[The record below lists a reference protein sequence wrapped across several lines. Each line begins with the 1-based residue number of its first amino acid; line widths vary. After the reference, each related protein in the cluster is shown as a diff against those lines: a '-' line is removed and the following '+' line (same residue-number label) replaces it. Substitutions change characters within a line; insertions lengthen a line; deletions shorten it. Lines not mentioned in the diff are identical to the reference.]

1 MLPPFSTSRPDLQ
14 AVARINGDSLID
26 PKALVLIRWLALS
39 GQSLA
44 LVVVFF
50 LLDFEPPFLSALGII
65 LVGVAVNIWQ
75 AWRTR
80 HLTQTSAIELLLA
93 LSFDVIQLAGLLYLT
108 GGLTNPFSI
117 LLLAPIVVSAALL
130 DFKSTA
136 LLVILVGVC
145 ASLLSRL
152 HLPLPLLA
160 DRFSLPPLYLV
171 GLLAALMVPALF
183 ISFYVWWLADKSRRT
198 SASLAA
204 TQLVLEREQQIAN
217 LGALAAAAA
226 HKLGSP
232 LNTITLI
239 SHELQSRLDQQP
251 SSEALTADIS
261 LLIEEA
267 ERCRVILSELDRD
280 VNTDRFADDVT
291 MPISQVLQSMLD
303 AKFTEL
309 KGLLDL
315 TTGAL
320 DDSTEPLS
328 KPLPDLKYTL
338 EILLDNAH
346 DYAAS
351 AIRLDIGWTAT
362 DIDINLSDDGPGFG
376 ANILARLGQPWN
388 SSRDGR
394 GGHRGLGLFLAVTLV
409 NSLGGQIDIYNEEIG
424 GAAIHITIP
433 RERLT
438 S

>member
-171 GLLAALMVPALF
+171 GLLAALMVSAVF

-376 ANILARLGQPWN
+376 SNILARLGQPWN

>member
-171 GLLAALMVPALF
+171 GLLAALMVSALF

>member
-14 AVARINGDSLID
+14 AVARINGEALID
-26 PKALVLIRWLALS
+26 PKAVVLIRWLALS
-39 GQSLA
+39 GQSVA
-44 LVVVFF
+44 LICVFF
-50 LLDFEPPFLSALGII
+50 FLNFEPPFLSAFGII
-65 LVGVAVNIWQ
+65 LVGVAVNVWQ

-80 HLTQTSAIELLLA
+80 HLTQASAIELLLA
-93 LSFDVIQLAGLLYLT
+93 LLFDVIQLAGLLYLT
-108 GGLTNPFSI
+108 GGLSNPFSI

-136 LLVILVGVC
+136 FLVILVGVC

-160 DRFSLPPLYLV
+160 DRFDLPSLYLI
-171 GLLAALMVPALF
+171 GLLVALMVSALF
-183 ISFYVWWLADKSRRT
+183 ISFYVWWLADRSRRT

-239 SHELQSRLDQQP
+239 SHELQNRLDQHP
-251 SSEALTADIS
+251 RSEDLQADIS
-261 LLIEEA
+261 LLINEA

-291 MPISQVLQSMLD
+291 MPISQVLHTMLD

-309 KGLLDL
+309 TGLLDL
-315 TTGAL
+315 TTGSL
-320 DDSTEPLS
+320 DDSAEPLS

-338 EILLDNAH
+338 EILIDNAH
-346 DYAAS
+346 DYAAT

-376 ANILARLGQPWN
+376 PNILARLGQPWN

-409 NSLGGQIDIYNEEIG
+409 NSLGGKIDIYNEEVG
-424 GAAIHITIP
+424 GAAIHITVP

>member
-14 AVARINGDSLID
+14 AVTRINGEALID
-26 PKALVLIRWLALS
+26 PKAVVLIRWLALS
-39 GQSLA
+39 GQSVA
-44 LVVVFF
+44 LICVFF
-50 LLDFEPPFLSALGII
+50 FLNFEPPFLSAFGII
-65 LVGVAVNIWQ
+65 LVGVAVNVWQ

-80 HLTQTSAIELLLA
+80 HLTQASAIELLLA
-93 LSFDVIQLAGLLYLT
+93 LLFDVIQLAGLLYLT
-108 GGLTNPFSI
+108 GGLSNPFSI

-130 DFKSTA
+130 DFNSTA
-136 LLVILVGVC
+136 FLVILVGVC

-160 DRFSLPPLYLV
+160 DRFDLPSLYLI
-171 GLLAALMVPALF
+171 GLLVALMVSALF
-183 ISFYVWWLADKSRRT
+183 ISFYVWWLADRSRRT

-239 SHELQSRLDQQP
+239 SHELQNRLDQHP
-251 SSEALTADIS
+251 RSEDLQADIS
-261 LLIEEA
+261 LLINEA

-291 MPISQVLQSMLD
+291 MPISQVLHTMLD

-309 KGLLDL
+309 TGLLDL
-315 TTGAL
+315 TTGSL
-320 DDSTEPLS
+320 DDSAEPLS

-346 DYAAS
+346 DYAAT

-376 ANILARLGQPWN
+376 PNILARLGQPWN

-409 NSLGGQIDIYNEEIG
+409 NSLGGEIDIYNEEVG

>member
-171 GLLAALMVPALF
+171 GLLAALMVSALF

-315 TTGAL
+315 TIGAL

-376 ANILARLGQPWN
+376 SNILARLGQPWN

-394 GGHRGLGLFLAVTLV
+394 GGHRGLGLFLALTLV

>member
-171 GLLAALMVPALF
+171 GLLAALMVSALF

-376 ANILARLGQPWN
+376 SNILARLGQPWN

-394 GGHRGLGLFLAVTLV
+394 GGHRGLGLFLALTLV

>member
-171 GLLAALMVPALF
+171 GLLAALMVSALF

-376 ANILARLGQPWN
+376 SNILARLGQPWN

>member
-1 MLPPFSTSRPDLQ
+1 M
-14 AVARINGDSLID
+14 
-26 PKALVLIRWLALS
+26 
-39 GQSLA
+39 
-44 LVVVFF
+44 
-50 LLDFEPPFLSALGII
+50 
-65 LVGVAVNIWQ
+65 
-75 AWRTR
+75 
-80 HLTQTSAIELLLA
+80 
-93 LSFDVIQLAGLLYLT
+93 
-108 GGLTNPFSI
+108 
-117 LLLAPIVVSAALL
+117 LLAPIVVSAALL

-136 LLVILVGVC
+136 FLVILVGVC

-160 DRFSLPPLYLV
+160 DRFDLPSLYLI
-171 GLLAALMVPALF
+171 GLLVALMVSALF
-183 ISFYVWWLADKSRRT
+183 ISFYVWWLADRSRRT

-239 SHELQSRLDQQP
+239 SHELQNRLDQHP
-251 SSEALTADIS
+251 RSEDLQADIS
-261 LLIEEA
+261 LLINEA

-291 MPISQVLQSMLD
+291 MPISQVLHTMLD

-309 KGLLDL
+309 TGLLDL
-315 TTGAL
+315 TTGSL
-320 DDSTEPLS
+320 DDSAEPLS

-346 DYAAS
+346 DYAAT

-376 ANILARLGQPWN
+376 PNILARLGQPGTA
-388 SSRDGR
+388 R
-394 GGHRGLGLFLAVTLV
+394 VTV
-409 NSLGGQIDIYNEEIG
+409 A
-424 GAAIHITIP
+424 AAIAVWDCFW
-433 RERLT
+433 R
-438 S
+438 